1 MDASSLDMVVVAFPS
16 FSKKRIYEFRLVLVT
31 FSTSVIPLSSRKD
44 FKLHQISLVGNFRVP
59 GGLFHIPQVAHKA
72 FLYRRHIA
80 IFP

>member
-31 FSTSVIPLSSRKD
+31 FSTSVIPLSSR
-44 FKLHQISLVGNFRVP
+44 NFRVP

-72 FLYRRHIA
+72 FYIGRHIA